1 MAYTINS
8 GKVQFNATSAKGF
21 RATLAIWHVFDFE
34 CKDMAKKYAKT
45 ISNYKGIIA
54 TNSELIDKLSKGEK
68 IIGAHTV
75 ESLTADNVAMEKR
88 IDENRKE
95 FTAWKESQADSV
107 KKSEKLFGKDLYKAY
122 VASLSESDN
131 AWRSSDYTAKLATL
145 LADNGLTPAW
155 DTLDELFHAVAYRPS
170 TGSVAV
176 ETGNHVMAL
185 TENAWRKVLMGRLC
199 DLMGDCLPTY
209 KFQHILTKAAKKA
222 AKAQT
227 ATKAA

>member
-1 MAYTINS
+1 MANTRIES
-8 GKVQFNATSAKGF
+8 GKVQFNATSAKDF

-54 TNSELIDKLSKGEK
+54 TNTELIEKLAKGES
-68 IIGAHTV
+68 IIGGRTL
-75 ESLTADNVAMEKR
+75 ESLTADNADMEKR
-88 IDENRKE
+88 IADTRAE
-95 FTAWKESQADSV
+95 FSAWKESQSESV
-107 KKSEKLFGKDLYKAY
+107 KKSEKLFSKDLYKSY
-122 VASLSESDN
+122 VASLAESDN
-131 AWRSSDYTAKLATL
+131 AWRSSEYTAKLAEL
-145 LADNGLTPAW
+145 LANNGLTPCW

-199 DLMGDCLPTY
+199 DLMGATLPTY
-209 KFQHILTKAAKKA
+209 KFQHILTKAAKRA
-222 AKAQT
+222 AKSA
-227 ATKAA
+227 K